1 MTIKLNSAQLAL
13 GSAQFGLNYGISN
26 STGQV
31 NAETISAILQQ
42 AKILNVNWLDT
53 AQLYGSAELN
63 LGRLAISQQ
72 FSIITKLP
80 ELTEDAGAHKA
91 LVCSLQRLNRQNV
104 DTVLLHRPE
113 QLRTSS
119 GSFFYEQLRELKNLG
134 LCKRIGV
141 SVYSPLEL
149 KYILDNFQIDVVQ
162 LPMNLFDQR
171 FFQHDLLE
179 HCASIGVSVHVRSLF
194 LQGLLMMT
202 TRPLW
207 TLAYNE
213 AFQKMENLCNEF
225 NINKLTLAFI
235 VLRLAP
241 AVELGVVGCTNIQE
255 LLEIDKAWKLSE
267 VHVKNQNLV
276 KSIKELSQADDNLIN
291 PLRWPKKTF

>member
-1 MTIKLNSAQLAL
+1 M
-13 GSAQFGLNYGISN
+13 
-26 STGQV
+26 
-31 NAETISAILQQ
+31 QQ